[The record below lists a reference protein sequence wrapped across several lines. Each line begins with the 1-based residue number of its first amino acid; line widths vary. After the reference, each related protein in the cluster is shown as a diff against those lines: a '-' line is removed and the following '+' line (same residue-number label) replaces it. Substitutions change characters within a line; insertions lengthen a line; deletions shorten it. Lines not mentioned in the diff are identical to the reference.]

1 MISKRRKEDGTAHN
15 ALSPEITLTNQMVWK
30 GEAKDHALLWTLH
43 MEALRTSGGG
53 VRRSF
58 VQVIKPTP
66 SLCVEEH
73 DVVMV

>member
-1 MISKRRKEDGTAHN
+1 MTSKKRKDDGTSHN
-15 ALSPEITLTNQMVWK
+15 ALSPEITLTN
-30 GEAKDHALLWTLH
+30 HALLWTLH

-66 SLCVEEH
+66 SLWVKGRARA
-73 DVVMV
+73 

>member
-1 MISKRRKEDGTAHN
+1 
-15 ALSPEITLTNQMVWK
+15 MVWK
-30 GEAKDHALLWTLH
+30 GEANDPTVLSTSH

-66 SLCVEEH
+66 SLWAKGARCCYGMKGDVIMQQRVE
-73 DVVMV
+73 